1 MENTNDERPS
11 ENWKLEIEEEDKT
24 IREEQMVDKATEL
37 EDLKEAHRKEIHNLQ
52 KNHALQSKVSLQ
64 EKYDAGWEL
73 SKSQIRRLKKEV
85 KKQGLDPKK
94 VFADPDLRL
103 NRGHKRKALLDTEE
117 MGDKKR
123 KQG

>member
-64 EKYDAGWEL
+64 EKYDAGKL
-73 SKSQIRRLKKEV
+73 QIHRLKKKV

-103 NRGHKRKALLDTEE
+103 DRGQKRKALLDTEE

>member
-24 IREEQMVDKATEL
+24 IREEQMGDKTTEL

-64 EKYDAGWEL
+64 EKYDAGKL
-73 SKSQIRRLKKEV
+73 QIHRLKKKV